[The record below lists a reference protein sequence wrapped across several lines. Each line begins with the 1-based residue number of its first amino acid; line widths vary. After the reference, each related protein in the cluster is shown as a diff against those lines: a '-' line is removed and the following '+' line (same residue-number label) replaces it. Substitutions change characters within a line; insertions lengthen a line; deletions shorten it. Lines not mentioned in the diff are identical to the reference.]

1 MKQKL
6 VKLLCVVVYFHLFCS
21 VLSRVVD
28 RTIPNIALA
37 NVVAI
42 PCLLV
47 ALASA
52 AVLAHLT
59 VSRGIWLLL
68 TLVYFRCFL
77 FVIDWTLNRLGEI
90 VWMNILTF
98 PCLFVALIA
107 SAALAERT
115 AKGLGQVNVE

>member
-6 VKLLCVVVYFHLFCS
+6 VKLLCVVVYLHLFCS
-21 VLSRVVD
+21 VLSWVVD

-37 NVVAI
+37 NVAAI

-47 ALASA
+47 ALTAA
-52 AVLAHLT
+52 AVLAQLT

-68 TLVYFRCFL
+68 TLVYIRCFL
-77 FVIDWTLNRLGEI
+77 FVIDWTLNLLGEI
-90 VWMNILTF
+90 VWMNILTI

-107 SAALAERT
+107 SVALAERT
-115 AKGLGQVNVE
+115 AKELGQVNME